1 MRLATLSVFVFALFG
16 TGLMA
21 QDDLAQYQTHMKA
34 AAAANGALRQAL
46 GAKDTAAAAT
56 SAGNAV
62 AAFDWIATF
71 WQGKGKDDGA
81 TFAKNAGAAF
91 KAVADAKTPE
101 DQAAAA
107 AKIQPTCGACHA
119 VYRAGS
125 AFKGL

>member
-1 MRLATLSVFVFALFG
+1 MRLATLFVLVSSLCG

-21 QDDLAQYQTHMKA
+21 QDDLANYQTHMKA

-56 SAGNAV
+56 AAGNAV

-81 TFAKNAGAAF
+81 TFAKNASAAF
-91 KAVADAKTPE
+91 KGVADAKTAD

-107 AKIQPTCGACHA
+107 GKMQPTCGACHT
-119 VYRAGS
+119 VYRAGNQ
-125 AFKGL
+125 FKGM